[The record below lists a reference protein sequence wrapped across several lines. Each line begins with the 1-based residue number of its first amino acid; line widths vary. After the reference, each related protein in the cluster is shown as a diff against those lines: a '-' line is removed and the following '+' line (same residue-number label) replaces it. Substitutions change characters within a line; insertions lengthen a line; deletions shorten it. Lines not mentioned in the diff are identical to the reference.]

1 MSDEAHRPRPG
12 TVGWL
17 DLTVED
23 AGTVRDFYRAVVG
36 WTPEPV
42 SMDGYDDWNMTGP
55 DGTPVAGICHARGA
69 NADLPA
75 VWLPYLVVEDLDA
88 SLDAVRAKGGEVL
101 GEVRSMGDARW
112 VVVRDPAGAVVA
124 LYG

>member
-1 MSDEAHRPRPG
+1 
-12 TVGWL
+12 
-17 DLTVED
+17 
-23 AGTVRDFYRAVVG
+23 
-36 WTPEPV
+36 
-42 SMDGYDDWNMTGP
+42 
-55 DGTPVAGICHARGA
+55 VAGICHARGV

-88 SLDAVRAKGGEVL
+88 SLEAVRARGGEVL